1 MTSLHARRNDP
12 CVTGRIMLRR
22 AAGFLVI
29 VSLSACASPE
39 RDRLKETTRPTYDK
53 STGRLK
59 ELTYDGNSN
68 GRIDTWTD
76 LDGTKALRSRIDRNE
91 DGKIDRWEY
100 YDDDGGLVKVGFS
113 RRDDGKPD
121 AWAFSGA
128 DSKINRIEISSVADE
143 NKIDRREYYDVS
155 FAGPDGQ
162 GALVKADED
171 TNRDGR
177 PDKWETYENGAV
189 KTVAFDE
196 NSDSLPD
203 RRLTYAKSALRLMES
218 QPDASGRFA
227 ARVEVK

>member
-1 MTSLHARRNDP
+1 
-12 CVTGRIMLRR
+12 MLRR
-22 AAGFLVI
+22 SAVLLTI
-29 VSLSACASPE
+29 VSLSACAGPE
-39 RDRLKETTRPTYDK
+39 THRLKETTRPTYDTN
-53 STGRLK
+53 TGRLK

-76 LDGTKALRSRIDRNE
+76 LDGTRALRSRIDRDE

-100 YDDDGGLVKVGFS
+100 YDETGKLVKVGFS

-128 DSKINRIEISSVADE
+128 DGRISVIEISSVADE
-143 NKIDRREYYDVS
+143 TKIDRREYYDVS
-155 FAGPDGQ
+155 LAGPDGH
-162 GALVKADED
+162 GALVRAEED

-196 NSDSLPD
+196 NSDGAPD
-203 RRLTYAKSALRLMES
+203 RRLTYARSSLRLIES
-218 QPDASGRFA
+218 GPDASGRFA
-227 ARVEVK
+227 SRVEVK